1 MSGAGAVD
9 RVLRRSA
16 CRRHTRRCLPRQG
29 AERILLAMSVLVT
42 PEIEVHTVAGNR
54 LVDEAIDRYVAW
66 RAECEAVSAAYQAW
80 SSETGSER
88 VLWFAAFNAALD
100 REECAAEVYSACIT
114 RLRCFLW
121 ANPEP

>member
-9 RVLRRSA
+9 RVPRRSA

-29 AERILLAMSVLVT
+29 PERILQAMSGLLT
-42 PEIEVHTVAGNR
+42 PETEVRTAAGNR
-54 LVDEAIDRYVAW
+54 LVDEVIDRYVAW
-66 RAECEAVSAAYQAW
+66 RAECEAVSAAYQVC

-100 REECAAEVYSACIT
+100 REECAAEVYYACIT
-114 RLRCFLW
+114 RLSWFLW